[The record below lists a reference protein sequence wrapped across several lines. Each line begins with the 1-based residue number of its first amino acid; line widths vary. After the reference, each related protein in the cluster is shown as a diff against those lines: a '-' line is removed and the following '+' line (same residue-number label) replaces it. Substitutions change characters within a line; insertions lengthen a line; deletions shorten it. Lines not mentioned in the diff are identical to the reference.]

1 MNTTKFQFFLPF
13 LLLSLVASGV
23 VLSGVL
29 QSESKPGSD
38 PDFDNGTLKI
48 QGPPKVVIRIDDVQ
62 DYAFKDAQLMLLRYH
77 LKNEISTSI
86 AVIPELTKSDTELL
100 TQISDS
106 LRIGSEVSAHGW
118 SHEDLS
124 KLSLLEQEKALGE
137 AKSAL
142 RQLFGVNV
150 TVLVPPMF
158 GYNVETLMAMHNT
171 GFKVLSSV
179 IDLQAPMRRP
189 DGIVTLPAT
198 VEYSDF
204 VDGKWVSKSVQALIK
219 EVDLSVERY
228 GYAVLVIHPQELMR
242 DNRMDA
248 GAVQDYDSL
257 IKLIQ
262 AKYSFTTLSELSKS
276 IR

>member
-1 MNTTKFQFFLPF
+1 
-13 LLLSLVASGV
+13 
-23 VLSGVL
+23 VL
-29 QSESKPGSD
+29 QFEAITWSD
-38 PDFDNGTLKI
+38 HDFDNGTVKSLN
-48 QGPPKVVIRIDDVQ
+48 PPIVVIRIDDVQ
-62 DYAFKDAQLMLLRYH
+62 DYAFRDAQLFLLRYH
-77 LKNEISTSI
+77 LENKMPTSL
-86 AVIPELTKSDTELL
+86 AVIPDLLESDSELL
-100 TQISDS
+100 TQISES

-124 KLSLLEQEKALGE
+124 KLSMIEQEWALGE

-142 RQLFGVNV
+142 MQLFGANT

-158 GYNVETLMAMHNT
+158 GYNNETLMAMRNT
-171 GFKVLSSV
+171 GFEVLSSA

-204 VDGKWVSKSVQALIK
+204 VDGKWVSKSVQGLMR

-242 DNRMDA
+242 
-248 GAVQDYDSL
+248 GSL
-257 IKLIQ
+257 
-262 AKYSFTTLSELSKS
+262 
-276 IR
+276 